1 MVKIKL
7 SYKKEED
14 KLRILKQ
21 LSSGNKIKK
30 VSTPHKTGELYRIY
44 VEIE

>member
-7 SYKKEED
+7 SYQKEED

-21 LSSGNKIKK
+21 LSSGSNLKM
-30 VSTPHKTGELYRIY
+30 VSKPHKTGEFYRIY

>member
-21 LSSGNKIKK
+21 LSSGSKIKK
-30 VSTPHKTGELYRIY
+30 VSNPHKTGEFYRIY